1 MPTYNNL
8 EDWIRTE
15 NEGQDS
21 VNDQIIVARWFLNRD
36 ITVVEDRV
44 ARTSQVQERVEHR
57 LEHLVR
63 TSLDNLEEIG
73 VLAQFEP
80 PGSGYY
86 IRHHRSG
93 ENFYDP
99 EAREFVPLLE
109 EELSRFLDDLSSRSE
124 ERLEMADGGVDDG
137 EPPKTLRGVAADA
150 MDVGATE
157 VESALT
163 DPDESIE
170 QMNRFDSVVKAVKEN
185 EKVSRGRDYD
195 EMGWRNSALRWSLSE
210 RATHMEENQS
220 LT

>member
-8 EDWIRTE
+8 EDWVRTE
-15 NEGQDS
+15 NGGQDS
-21 VNDQIIVARWFLNRD
+21 VDDQITVARWFLNRD
-36 ITVVEDRV
+36 ITVVEDQV

-57 LEHLVR
+57 LDHQVR

-99 EAREFVPLLE
+99 EAGEFVPLLE
-109 EELSRFLDDLSSRSE
+109 EELSRFLEDLSSRTE
-124 ERLEMADGGVDDG
+124 KRVEVAGGGVDD
-137 EPPKTLRGVAADA
+137 EESLQTLRAVAADA
-150 MDVGATE
+150 LDVDSIE
-157 VESALT
+157 VEDALT
-163 DPDESIE
+163 DLDDSIE
-170 QMNRFDSVVKAVKEN
+170 QMNRFDSVVKAVKESV
-185 EKVSRGRDYD
+185 EVSRGRNYD

-210 RATHMEENQS
+210 RATRMEEHQS